1 MFLKTND
8 LMDVAIISP
17 HNCANH
23 SCGMC
28 KKPPDF
34 LLYVYAC
41 IHIYVYVYLHSK
53 QNLKAVISEFSAFRG
68 GFPVTVSH
76 MSCPSQGPACGG
88 GRPLEAGSELCGPV
102 PVKLSSLIQGG
113 HRPTLAL

>member
-34 LLYVYAC
+34 LLYVYTC
-41 IHIYVYVYLHSK
+41 IHTVYIHIYVYVYLHSK
-53 QNLKAVISEFSAFRG
+53 
-68 GFPVTVSH
+68 
-76 MSCPSQGPACGG
+76 
-88 GRPLEAGSELCGPV
+88 
-102 PVKLSSLIQGG
+102 
-113 HRPTLAL
+113 

>member
-23 SCGMC
+23 NCGMC

-34 LLYVYAC
+34 LLYVYTC
-41 IHIYVYVYLHSK
+41 IHTVYIHIYVYVYLHSK
-53 QNLKAVISEFSAFRG
+53 
-68 GFPVTVSH
+68 
-76 MSCPSQGPACGG
+76 
-88 GRPLEAGSELCGPV
+88 
-102 PVKLSSLIQGG
+102 
-113 HRPTLAL
+113 

>member
-1 MFLKTND
+1 MYTY
-8 LMDVAIISP
+8 ICIRISTFQVELE
-17 HNCANH
+17 
-23 SCGMC
+23 SC
-28 KKPPDF
+28 K
-34 LLYVYAC
+34 
-41 IHIYVYVYLHSK
+41 
-53 QNLKAVISEFSAFRG
+53 SEFNAFRG